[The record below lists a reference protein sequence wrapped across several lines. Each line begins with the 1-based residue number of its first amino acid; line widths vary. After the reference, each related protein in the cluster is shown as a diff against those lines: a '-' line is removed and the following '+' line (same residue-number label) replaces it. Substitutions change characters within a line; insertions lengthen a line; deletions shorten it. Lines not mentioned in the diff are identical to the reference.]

1 MARITVE
8 DCLTKETNRFALIHL
23 SSKRTK
29 QLLQGAGVVLGEACD
44 NKPVVTSLREIAE
57 GKVRFMSQE
66 EMDRLKELGLEEQ
79 VPGLEEAALQRAAA
93 ERAAKLA
100 AAQEQAA
107 AEKTL
112 AEEPDADEETPSR
125 NGNSE
130 NGHSHIKSASKDELA
145 EIADDILK
153 DDAVELLAGDDFP
166 ADDFTLGFSNVASNL
181 SISSTHIDLYEL
193 AADALL
199 AEISFGRI
207 APQTTVL
214 AEAELADGVGVP
226 FGTARNLW
234 VAGDVVFT
242 VGNPGDDAHPLH
254 TYMFHG
260 WKDRTNKIGWVI
272 DNQAFTHERDI
283 FNYGSHNFSPF
294 KYALR
299 SRE

>member
-29 QLLQGAGVVLGEACD
+29 QLLQGASVVLGEACD

-153 DDAVELLAGDDFP
+153 DDAVELLAGDDGTESDGTESDGTESEGTESEGTESEGTESDGAESGGVKSEGAAP
-166 ADDFTLGFSNVASNL
+166 KSADDS
-181 SISSTHIDLYEL
+181 EE
-193 AADALL
+193 ADDSD
-199 AEISFGRI
+199 EEDSDEDDSKKKTPG
-207 APQTTVL
+207 
-214 AEAELADGVGVP
+214 ADEE
-226 FGTARNLW
+226 F
-234 VAGDVVFT
+234 
-242 VGNPGDDAHPLH
+242 
-254 TYMFHG
+254 
-260 WKDRTNKIGWVI
+260 
-272 DNQAFTHERDI
+272 
-283 FNYGSHNFSPF
+283 
-294 KYALR
+294 
-299 SRE
+299 